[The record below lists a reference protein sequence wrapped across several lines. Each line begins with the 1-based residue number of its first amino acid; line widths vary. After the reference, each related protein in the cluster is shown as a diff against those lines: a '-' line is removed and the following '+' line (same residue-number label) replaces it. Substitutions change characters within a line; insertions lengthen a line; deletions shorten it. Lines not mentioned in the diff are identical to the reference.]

1 MSVEQRTNIKFCV
14 KLGKTATETFNM
26 LLEVYGDSCM
36 SRTRVFEWHK
46 RFVDG
51 QLSVE
56 DDAKPGRPCS
66 VKTDVNIEKV
76 RELVRTDRHL
86 TIRMMADQLGIDKKL
101 VRSILVDNLGMRKV
115 CAKMDQN
122 PTPGFCTTTM
132 PQHMQPSV
140 SGSSWPPNRSPFL
153 TTLLIRQTWLRVIIF
168 YFRSW
173 KGQSRGLVLKE
184 WRISSPMW
192 RHFWRESRRRTLP
205 NVFRRGEGGWRSA
218 LKSKGITLKEI
229 ISVLCSNF

>member
-36 SRTRVFEWHK
+36 SRTRVFELHK

-51 QLSVE
+51 RLSVE

-76 RELVRTDRHL
+76 RELVHTDRRL
-86 TIRMMADQLGIDKKL
+86 TIRMMADQFGIDKEL

-115 CAKMDQN
+115 CAKMVPRLLSEDQK
-122 PTPGFCTTTM
+122 T
-132 PQHMQPSV
+132 H
-140 SGSSWPPNRSPFL
+140 
-153 TTLLIRQTWLRVIIF
+153 
-168 YFRSW
+168 
-173 KGQSRGLVLKE
+173 
-184 WRISSPMW
+184 
-192 RHFWRESRRRTLP
+192 
-205 NVFRRGEGGWRSA
+205 
-218 LKSKGITLKEI
+218 
-229 ISVLCSNF
+229 

>member
-51 QLSVE
+51 RLSVE

-76 RELVRTDRHL
+76 RELVRTDRRL
-86 TIRMMADQLGIDKKL
+86 TIRMMADQLGIDKEL

-115 CAKMDQN
+115 CAKNGSEVAVGGSEDP
-122 PTPGFCTTTM
+122 PTACVPGY
-132 PQHMQPSV
+132 PAAAAEGRH
-140 SGSSWPPNRSPFL
+140 
-153 TTLLIRQTWLRVIIF
+153 TLR
-168 YFRSW
+168 
-173 KGQSRGLVLKE
+173 KGHHR
-184 WRISSPMW
+184 
-192 RHFWRESRRRTLP
+192 
-205 NVFRRGEGGWRSA
+205 
-218 LKSKGITLKEI
+218 
-229 ISVLCSNF
+229 